1 MRRVIRNLPA
11 WIVFVL
17 VACLPALAPAQE
29 GPLSLELSFSNPGAR
44 SMGFGGAFVALADDA
59 TAAFANPAGLI
70 QLTRPEVSI
79 EGRLWSYSTPYTEG
93 GRLSGQPTGIG
104 LDTVPGLRTAEVSDD
119 LSGVSFLSYVYP
131 QKRWALAFYRHQLSS
146 FESTSETQGFFAD
159 PPLPARSDDF
169 RRIADFN
176 FTTYAAALAFRASE
190 RLSLGVT
197 LALVDSDAAFAT
209 ERYEALGVTLPDGLY
224 GRNIFHPDGL
234 EETDLATLDATD
246 LTLGLGALWR
256 LSSRW
261 SVGASYRQGAELAF
275 IAEEI
280 SGPAFE
286 LPLPVGTVTGTQRGD
301 LGLPDVFALGT
312 AYRSPGG
319 RFTVAFEWDRVEY
332 ATIVSSLGE
341 GATGATLDDGD
352 ELHAGVEWV
361 FPGRSVIALRAGAWL
376 DPDHRVRFTDTGN
389 ELDRAIF
396 RGGDDELH
404 FALGA
409 GIAFERFQVDVAA
422 DFSNLVDTVALS
434 AIYSF

>member
-1 MRRVIRNLPA
+1 MIRSLPSRIA
-11 WIVFVL
+11 PL
-17 VACLPALAPAQE
+17 LAACLTSVLSAQE

-44 SMGFGGAFVALADDA
+44 SMGFGGAFVAVADDA

-104 LDTVPGLRTAEVSDD
+104 LDTVSGLRTTEITDD

-131 QKRWALAFYRHQLSS
+131 RKRWALAFYRHQLSS
-146 FESTSETQGFFAD
+146 FESTSETQGFFAE
-159 PPLPARSDDF
+159 PPLPARTDDF
-169 RRIADFN
+169 RRIADFD
-176 FTTYAAALAFRASE
+176 FTTHAAAFAYRASE
-190 RLSLGVT
+190 RLSLGLT

-209 ERYEALGVTLPDGLY
+209 ERYAAVGVTLPDGLY
-224 GRNIFHPDGL
+224 GRNAYHPDGL
-234 EETDLATLDATD
+234 EEVDLATLDAAD
-246 LTLGLGALWR
+246 LTLGLGVLWR
-256 LSSRW
+256 LSARL
-261 SVGASYRQGAELAF
+261 SVGASYRQGAELAYT
-275 IAEEI
+275 AEEI

-301 LGLPDVFALGT
+301 LGLPDVFALGA

-319 RFTVAFEWDRVEY
+319 RLTVAFEWDRVEY

-341 GATGATLDDGD
+341 GATDATLDDGE

-361 FPGRSVIALRAGAWL
+361 FPGRAVVALRAGAWL

-389 ELDRAIF
+389 ALDRAIF
-396 RGGDDELH
+396 RGGGDELH

-409 GIAFERFQVDVAA
+409 GIAFDRLQIDLAA
-422 DFSNLVDTVALS
+422 DFSDLVDTVALS